1 MRTDFSPEL
10 PDNSPLCE
18 SVCSADVIHIGCYI
32 ESARPRLAGFFG
44 AVAEFLDFS
53 KLPDFQ
59 AKGASSKFLQTVRKL
74 CGGQLGQRPEREG
87 SAFRERLLDLGAMI
101 PPFELGMAA
110 RRLARA

>member
-1 MRTDFSPEL
+1 MTRALSKD
-10 PDNSPLCE
+10 
-18 SVCSADVIHIGCYI
+18 
-32 ESARPRLAGFFG
+32 
-44 AVAEFLDFS
+44 LDFQ
-53 KLPDFQ
+53 PQTGGADFV
-59 AKGASSKFLQTVRKL
+59 QTVRKL